1 MTTDKRIN
9 DLAGTALSRQFS
21 SELLEKNN
29 KISTEKEFAIQSHPD
44 RKFIRLIHTPKTHFC
59 SLVEHAINFQKKF
72 FKRWRS
78 IFPCGKIFNLIFFF

>member
-21 SELLEKNN
+21 SKLLEKKQQNFHR
-29 KISTEKEFAIQSHPD
+29 KKFAIQSHPD

-59 SLVEHAINFQKKF
+59 WLNTQLIFKKNSSKGDGQYFLVEK
-72 FKRWRS
+72 S
-78 IFPCGKIFNLIFFF
+78 LI